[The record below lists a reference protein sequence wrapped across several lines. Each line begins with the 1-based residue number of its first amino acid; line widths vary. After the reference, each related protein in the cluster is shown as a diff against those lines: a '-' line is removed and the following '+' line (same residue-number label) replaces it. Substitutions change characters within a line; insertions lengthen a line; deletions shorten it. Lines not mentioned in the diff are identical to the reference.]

1 MESRSQWTVYPA
13 LFLHS
18 PPEQPSIGQ
27 ASLHSSHFRK
37 LAASLMAKATEKRKR
52 LLRRLD
58 IIFEVDLFISNM
70 QTILLIRKA
79 NLSAEP
85 LLYISVTNQE

>member
-1 MESRSQWTVYPA
+1 
-13 LFLHS
+13 
-18 PPEQPSIGQ
+18 
-27 ASLHSSHFRK
+27 
-37 LAASLMAKATEKRKR
+37 MAKATEKRKR